1 MLPLPPV
8 PGASPD
14 PGHPIRV
21 ALVGAGAAGRM
32 IARHLLRPVPGIR
45 LVAVANRTL
54 DHARVALGDRATPTP
69 ETVDELEEQIDR
81 HQPCAVADPQL
92 VCTAPSVDVVVEATG
107 TIDAGAAV
115 ALAALHHR
123 KHVVLF
129 NAELDATLGPLLKAE
144 ADRARVVL
152 TNTDGD
158 EPGVAF
164 TLVRYL
170 RSLGLRPVAAGNV
183 KGLLDPHRTPD
194 TQRDFA
200 RRLGLDARAATSFA
214 DGSKLACESVVLA
227 NATGFPVGRRGMFGP
242 RCGHVDDL
250 VRLLPLDRLLAH
262 GLVDFALGAAPGT
275 GAFVLT
281 YDDDPARS
289 RDFEY
294 FKLGPGPLHAFH
306 TPYHVPPVQLVATL
320 IAAARRGEA
329 TIAPLGAP
337 VAEVATL
344 AKRDLQP
351 GERLDGI
358 GGFTVYGAIENAAP
372 FAAARL
378 LPLGLSA
385 DCIVQRAV
393 RRDEPLTYDD
403 VALPP
408 ERLGDRLRAEQTR
421 RFTPP
426 LSP

>member
-1 MLPLPPV
+1 
-8 PGASPD
+8 
-14 PGHPIRV
+14 
-21 ALVGAGAAGRM
+21 M
-32 IARHLLRPVPGIR
+32 IARHLRRPVPGIR
-45 LVAVANRTL
+45 LVAIANRTL
-54 DHARVALGDRATPTP
+54 APALAALGGHDVAIPT
-69 ETVDELEEQIDR
+69 TLAELEEMIDR
-81 HQPCAVADPQL
+81 HQPCAVSDPQL
-92 VCTAPSVDVVVEATG
+92 VCAAPSVDVVVEATG
-107 TIDAGAAV
+107 SIEAGAAV
-115 ALAALHHR
+115 VLAALHHR

-144 ADRARVVL
+144 ADRARVIL

-164 TLVRYL
+164 TLLCYL
-170 RSLGLRPVAAGNV
+170 RSIGLRPVAAGNL
-183 KGLLDPHRTPD
+183 KGLLDPRRTPD
-194 TQRDFA
+194 TQREFA
-200 RRLGLDARAATSFA
+200 RRHGLNPRAAAAFA
-214 DGSKLACESVVLA
+214 DGSKLSCESVVLA

-242 RCGHVDDL
+242 RCATVADL
-250 VRLLPLDRLLAH
+250 ASQLPLDRLLEH
-262 GLVDFALGAAPGT
+262 GLVDFALGTAPGT

-281 YDDDPARS
+281 YDDDPARC

-294 FKLGPGPLHAFH
+294 FKLGPGPLHAFS
-306 TPYHVPPVQLVATL
+306 TPYHVPPVQLAATIL
-320 IAAARRGEA
+320 AAARRGAA

-344 AKRDLQP
+344 AKRDLRP

-358 GGFTVYGAIENAAP
+358 GGFTVYGAIENAVP

-378 LPLGLSA
+378 LPLGVSP

-393 RRDEPLTYDD
+393 RQDEPLTYDD

-408 ERLGDRLRAEQTR
+408 ERLCDHLRAEQAR
-421 RFTPP
+421 RFHLP

>member
-1 MLPLPPV
+1 MV
-8 PGASPD
+8 
-14 PGHPIRV
+14 RV

-54 DHARVALGDRATPTP
+54 AHALAAVGDRATPTP
-69 ETVDELEEQIDR
+69 QTIAALEECIDR
-81 HQPCAVADPQL
+81 HQTCAVADPAL
-92 VCTAPSVDVVVEATG
+92 VCAAPSVDLVIEATG

-115 ALAALHHR
+115 VLAALHHR

-158 EPGVAF
+158 EPGVAC
-164 TLVRYL
+164 TLLRYL
-170 RSLGLRPVAAGNV
+170 RSLGLRPVAAGNL
-183 KGLLDPHRTPD
+183 KGMLDPRRTPD

-200 RRLGLDARAATSFA
+200 HRHGLDPHAATSYA
-214 DGSKLACESVVLA
+214 DGSKLACESAVLA

-242 RCGHVDDL
+242 RCATVADL
-250 VRLLPLDRLLAH
+250 PALLPLDRLLAH
-262 GLVDFALGAAPGT
+262 GLVDFALGAAPGS
-275 GAFVLT
+275 GAFVIT
-281 YDDDPARS
+281 YDDDPARC
-289 RDFEY
+289 RDLAY
-294 FKLGPGPLHAFH
+294 FKLGPGPLHVFH

-320 IAAARRGEA
+320 LAAARRREA
-329 TIAPLGAP
+329 TVAPLGAP

-351 GERLDGI
+351 GEPLDGI

-378 LPLGLSA
+378 LPLGLSR

-408 ERLGDRLRAEQTR
+408 GRLCDRLRAEQAR
-421 RFTPP
+421 RFAVP